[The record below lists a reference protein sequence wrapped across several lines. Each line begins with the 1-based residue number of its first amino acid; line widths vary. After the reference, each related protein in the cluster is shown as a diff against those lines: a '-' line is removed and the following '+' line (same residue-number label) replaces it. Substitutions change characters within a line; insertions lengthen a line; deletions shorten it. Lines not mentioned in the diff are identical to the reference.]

1 MVKQS
6 ICWLL
11 AGSLILMFA
20 RVPVAAAKSKAEKE
34 AQRTE
39 KIKARIARLGVGDEA
54 RVAVK
59 LRDGRKIAGYV
70 KEAGEV
76 SFVIADAQTGT
87 TTTVPYPDITQIK
100 GHHLTKGAKIAIIAL
115 SIGVG
120 ILAFFLWL
128 ENAG

>member
-11 AGSLILMFA
+11 AGSMILMFA

-39 KIKARIARLGVGDEA
+39 KIKAGIARLGVGDEA

-87 TTTVPYPDITQIK
+87 TTTVPYPDIAQIK

-128 ENAG
+128 ENTG